1 MAIQDVALSIV
12 GPFVEKCVNPILRQF
27 KYLIF
32 YKSNVQT
39 LSNEINGL
47 GLQQAEVQRLIDA
60 AENNAEKIKPTVTD
74 WMKNVDDLKKE
85 AYTISQGMESVEVN
99 CFNIVRLPNLKSCYL
114 LGRRAAKITDV
125 AQKLI
130 GEGKFDQVGYIAPLG
145 KMPFSEQTQSSKEG
159 LVSRM
164 LKKKEVIE
172 ALKEDKTGLVAICGM
187 PGVGKTY
194 LVEQIADQVKFEK
207 LFGEVAKANLSQ
219 NPNTRTVQD
228 QLAEQLGLKISEKT
242 DRARAE
248 RMYTRLSNGDKRI
261 LVILDDVREE
271 AFKSNH
277 TTPESWN
284 IALRQLKKYTMR
296 DIEGVQ
302 DLVFSSIMWSY
313 DHLESA
319 EAKSLLLL
327 CSLFPEDYSIPLERL
342 VRYGKGLQLFQDRET
357 LGDVRDRVHMLINE
371 LKKYYLLVSSDGE
384 QEDSVKLHNVVRDV
398 CLSIASKGEHV
409 FLVRNARVE
418 ERHPY
423 TAISL
428 TVKDYRV
435 QLLPFGKKSPWL
447 KLLRLVFQSDT
458 LYLSIDSFVGMEVLR
473 VMEINNAY
481 IEFTVLWPAQNL
493 TSICTLCLDGCTLP
507 TGTSSM
513 IGYMTQLEIL
523 SFFQSALE
531 DDQFP
536 RKIAQM
542 SNLKLLDL
550 RVRRSL
556 QPLPRGILSSLK
568 KLEELYLAP
577 DYHLHLG
584 RDKEEE
590 RECIKEII
598 SLSNLE
604 CLQIHV
610 YDLNLLLQL
619 LHGFPPQRLSRF
631 LIEGAAYNMGR
642 RDLSRDFQFGRTF
655 ELHLSQDEQLKQA
668 LDPAVTSIVK
678 RAENLTL
685 DLYDVSSLRN
695 LVSDL
700 DKDGFANLK
709 RLQLVSGVCQCLVD
723 STTNLVAPHVFGD
736 LVCMNIVE
744 CSLQEICHGNLPPRC
759 FSQLQEVKL
768 QTVDTI
774 KYLWMGPIEPPSLCN
789 LSVIEVTYCDQITIL
804 FSQSV
809 LKCLVKLQSLT
820 TENCK
825 ELENIVMREESK
837 QKEVLELPQ
846 LKVLVHKHTNLMGFG
861 SKDDAADAFF
871 HQVSLPSLEEL
882 EFGPNTSDVQLIIGG
897 ELPSQSLENLK
908 FLRLEDCQ
916 VRWIAKADGV
926 IILQNLLRL
935 EAHGCDRMKSLF
947 EFEGLKVPRQSHE
960 ELAIL
965 PKLESL
971 TLRSSGLTHIWRNF
985 PTGVQVFRNLRNL
998 KVWHCRLLQ
1007 CLFYPPC
1014 VANMLVSLE
1023 VLVIGCCDEM
1033 HGVIGEEDEEISQE
1047 DGVGNHREIAL
1058 ERTNKEFVF
1067 PKLSSLSFVNLQ
1079 NLGSFSGRHRE
1090 DCHFKFPSLTQLEIW
1105 GCPELKKL
1113 CSGKLD
1119 APLLKK
1125 VKVTENTY
1133 IPVDLKVQIY
1143 VYPYSF

>member
-1 MAIQDVALSIV
+1 MAIQDIALSIV

-85 AYTISQGMESVEVN
+85 AYTISQG
-99 CFNIVRLPNLKSCYL
+99 
-114 LGRRAAKITDV
+114 RRAAKKTDV

-130 GEGKFDQVGYIAPLG
+130 GEGKFDQVGYISPLG
-145 KMPFSEQTQSSKEG
+145 KMTFSEQTQSSKEG

-164 LKKKEVIE
+164 SKKKEVIE
-172 ALKEDKTGLVAICGM
+172 ALMEDKTSLVAICGM
-187 PGVGKTY
+187 PGVGKTF

-207 LFGEVAKANLSQ
+207 LFDEVAKANLSQ
-219 NPNTRTVQD
+219 IPNTRTVQD
-228 QLAEQLGLKISEKT
+228 QLAEQLGLKISEET
-242 DRARAE
+242 DHAKAE
-248 RMYTRLSNGDKRI
+248 RMYTRLSKGEKRI

-271 AFKSNH
+271 VDFKSLGIPVRGECKGLKVILTSRLSHVCSRMGAKIFEVDALPKEEARHLFKEVVGISDDSTLSDVPNQVADECKGLPLAIVVVAKAFKSKH

-296 DIEGVQ
+296 DIGGVQ

-342 VRYGKGLQLFQDRET
+342 VRYGKGLQLFHDRET

-384 QEDSVKLHNVVRDV
+384 QEDFVKLHNVVRDV

-423 TAISL
+423 AAISL

-447 KLLRLVFQSDT
+447 KLLRL
-458 LYLSIDSFVGMEVLR
+458 
-473 VMEINNAY
+473 
-481 IEFTVLWPAQNL
+481 
-493 TSICTLCLDGCTLP
+493 
-507 TGTSSM
+507 
-513 IGYMTQLEIL
+513 
-523 SFFQSALE
+523 SALE

-619 LHGFPPQRLSRF
+619 LHGFPAQRLSRF
-631 LIEGAAYNMGR
+631 LIEGAAYNMGW

-668 LDPAVTSIVK
+668 LDPAVTRIVK
-678 RAENLTL
+678 RAETLTL

-700 DKDGFANLK
+700 DKDGLANLK

-736 LVCMNIVE
+736 LVFMNIVE

-774 KYLWMGPIEPPSLCN
+774 KYLWMGTIEPPSLCN
-789 LSVIEVTYCDQITIL
+789 LSVIEVTYCDQITVL
-804 FSQSV
+804 FSQSI
-809 LKCLVKLQSLT
+809 LKCLVKLRSLT

-825 ELENIVMREESK
+825 ELVNIVMREESK
-837 QKEVLELPQ
+837 KKEVLELPQ
-846 LKVLVHKHTNLMGFG
+846 LKVLVHKHTTVTGFG
-861 SKDDAADAFF
+861 TKDDSADAFF

-882 EFGPNTSDVQLIIGG
+882 EFGPNTSDVQQIIGG
-897 ELPSQSLENLK
+897 EMPSQSLENLK
-908 FLRLEDCQ
+908 FFRLEDCQ

-926 IILQNLLRL
+926 IILQNLQRL
-935 EAHGCDRMKSLF
+935 EAHGCDKMKSLF

-1047 DGVGNHREIAL
+1047 DDVGNHREIAL

-1067 PKLSSLSFVNLQ
+1067 PKLSSLGL
-1079 NLGSFSGRHRE
+1079 
-1090 DCHFKFPSLTQLEIW
+1090 
-1105 GCPELKKL
+1105 
-1113 CSGKLD
+1113 
-1119 APLLKK
+1119 
-1125 VKVTENTY
+1125 
-1133 IPVDLKVQIY
+1133 
-1143 VYPYSF
+1143 

>member
-1 MAIQDVALSIV
+1 
-12 GPFVEKCVNPILRQF
+12 
-27 KYLIF
+27 
-32 YKSNVQT
+32 
-39 LSNEINGL
+39 
-47 GLQQAEVQRLIDA
+47 
-60 AENNAEKIKPTVTD
+60 
-74 WMKNVDDLKKE
+74 MKNVDDLKKE

-99 CFNIVRLPNLKSCYL
+99 CFNIVRLPNLKSRYL
-114 LGRRAAKITDV
+114 LGRRAAKRADV

-164 LKKKEVIE
+164 SKVKEVIE
-172 ALKEDKTGLVAICGM
+172 ALKQDKTSLVAICGM
-187 PGVGKTY
+187 PGVGKTV
-194 LVEQIADQVKFEK
+194 LAEQIADQVKFEK
-207 LFGEVAKANLSQ
+207 LFDEVAKANLSQ
-219 NPNTRTVQD
+219 IPNTRIVQD
-228 QLAEQLGLKISEKT
+228 QLAEQLGLKISEET

-248 RMYTRLSNGDKRI
+248 RMYTRLSNGEKRI
-261 LVILDDVREE
+261 LVILDDVQEEVDFKSLGIPVRGECKGLKVILTSRLSHVCSRMGAEIFEVGALPKEEARHLFKEVVGICDDSTLSDVSNQVADECKGLPLAIVVVAE

-302 DLVFSSIMWSY
+302 DLVFSSIKWSY
-313 DHLESA
+313 DHLESV

-327 CSLFPEDYSIPLERL
+327 CSLFPEDYSIPLECL
-342 VRYGKGLQLFQDRET
+342 VRYGKGLQLYQDRET
-357 LGDVRDRVHMLINE
+357 LGDARDRVRMLINE
-371 LKKYYLLVSSDGE
+371 LKKYYLLVSDGE

-428 TVKDYRV
+428 TVKDYTV

-493 TSICTLCLDGCTLP
+493 TSIRTLCLDGCTLR

-523 SFFQSALE
+523 SFLQSALE

-542 SNLKLLDL
+542 SKLKLLDL

-604 CLQIHV
+604 CLQIH
-610 YDLNLLLQL
+610 
-619 LHGFPPQRLSRF
+619 RLSRF
-631 LIEGAAYNMGR
+631 LIEGGAYNMGW

-861 SKDDAADAFF
+861 SKDDAANAFF
-871 HQVSLPSLEEL
+871 HQVSLPTLEEL

-926 IILQNLLRL
+926 IILQNLQRL

-1023 VLVIGCCDEM
+1023 VLVIGSCDEM

>member
-1 MAIQDVALSIV
+1 MAIQDIALSIV

-85 AYTISQGMESVEVN
+85 AYTISQG
-99 CFNIVRLPNLKSCYL
+99 
-114 LGRRAAKITDV
+114 RRAAKKTDV

-130 GEGKFDQVGYIAPLG
+130 GEGKFDQVGYISPLG
-145 KMPFSEQTQSSKEG
+145 KMTFSEQTQSSKEG

-164 LKKKEVIE
+164 SKKKEVIE
-172 ALKEDKTGLVAICGM
+172 ALMEDKTSLVAICGM
-187 PGVGKTY
+187 PGVGKTF

-207 LFGEVAKANLSQ
+207 LFDEVAKANLSQ
-219 NPNTRTVQD
+219 IPNTRTVQD
-228 QLAEQLGLKISEKT
+228 QLAEQLGLKISEET
-242 DRARAE
+242 DHAKAE
-248 RMYTRLSNGDKRI
+248 RMYTRLSKGEKRI

-271 AFKSNH
+271 VDFKSLGIPVRGECKGLKVILTSRLSHVCSRMGAKIFEVDALPKEEARHLFKEVVGISDDSTLSDVPNQVADECKGLPLAIVVVAKAFKSKH

-296 DIEGVQ
+296 DIGGVQ

-342 VRYGKGLQLFQDRET
+342 VRYGKGLQLFHDRET

-384 QEDSVKLHNVVRDV
+384 QEDFVKLHNVVRDV

-423 TAISL
+423 AAISL

-481 IEFTVLWPAQNL
+481 IEFTILWPAQNL
-493 TSICTLCLDGCTLP
+493 TSICTLCLDGCTLRR
-507 TGTSSM
+507 GTSSM

-523 SFFQSALE
+523 SFFALE

-536 RKIAQM
+536 RKIAQI

-610 YDLNLLLQL
+610 YDPNLLLKL
-619 LHGFPPQRLSRF
+619 LHGFPTQRLSRF
-631 LIEGAAYNMGR
+631 LIEGGAYNMGW

-678 RAENLTL
+678 RAKNLTL
-685 DLYDVSSLRN
+685 DLFDVSSLRN

-700 DKDGFANLK
+700 DKDGL
-709 RLQLVSGVCQCLVD
+709 
-723 STTNLVAPHVFGD
+723 
-736 LVCMNIVE
+736 E
-744 CSLQEICHGNLPPRC
+744 EICHGNLPPRC

-774 KYLWMGPIEPPSLCN
+774 KYLWMGPIERPSLCN
-789 LSVIEVTYCDQITIL
+789 VHHLLWSNYSSILTISIEMSGETPKFNDR
-804 FSQSV
+804 
-809 LKCLVKLQSLT
+809 KLQ
-820 TENCK
+820 
-825 ELENIVMREESK
+825 
-837 QKEVLELPQ
+837 
-846 LKVLVHKHTNLMGFG
+846 
-861 SKDDAADAFF
+861 
-871 HQVSLPSLEEL
+871 
-882 EFGPNTSDVQLIIGG
+882 
-897 ELPSQSLENLK
+897 
-908 FLRLEDCQ
+908 
-916 VRWIAKADGV
+916 
-926 IILQNLLRL
+926 
-935 EAHGCDRMKSLF
+935 
-947 EFEGLKVPRQSHE
+947 
-960 ELAIL
+960 
-965 PKLESL
+965 
-971 TLRSSGLTHIWRNF
+971 
-985 PTGVQVFRNLRNL
+985 
-998 KVWHCRLLQ
+998 
-1007 CLFYPPC
+1007 
-1014 VANMLVSLE
+1014 
-1023 VLVIGCCDEM
+1023 
-1033 HGVIGEEDEEISQE
+1033 
-1047 DGVGNHREIAL
+1047 GVGEYYY
-1058 ERTNKEFVF
+1058 EGKKQEE
-1067 PKLSSLSFVNLQ
+1067 
-1079 NLGSFSGRHRE
+1079 GS
-1090 DCHFKFPSLTQLEIW
+1090 
-1105 GCPELKKL
+1105 
-1113 CSGKLD
+1113 
-1119 APLLKK
+1119 A
-1125 VKVTENTY
+1125 
-1133 IPVDLKVQIY
+1133 
-1143 VYPYSF
+1143 